1 MVQRY
6 QISVE
11 PLKAYN
17 KRKVENWAE
26 IQTEQLNIEITD
38 MLAEIEELGAEEAA
52 AKDFLEKI
60 DIRKKVDEKKK
71 HLQKFQTA
79 FHKKVSS
86 VQEEAEKE
94 IKDFNDQF
102 NINPILLVNIVLKF

>member
-1 MVQRY
+1 MLQRY
-6 QISVE
+6 QTSVV

-26 IQTEQLNIEITD
+26 IQMEQLNIEISD
-38 MLAEIEELGAEEAA
+38 MLSGIEELSVEEAA

-60 DIRKKVDEKKK
+60 DIRKKIDEKKK
-71 HLQKFQTA
+71 HLQKFQEA

-86 VQEEAEKE
+86 IQEEAEKE
-94 IKDFNDQF
+94 IKDFNDQL
-102 NINPILLVNIVLKF
+102 NINPILLVNIVLRF